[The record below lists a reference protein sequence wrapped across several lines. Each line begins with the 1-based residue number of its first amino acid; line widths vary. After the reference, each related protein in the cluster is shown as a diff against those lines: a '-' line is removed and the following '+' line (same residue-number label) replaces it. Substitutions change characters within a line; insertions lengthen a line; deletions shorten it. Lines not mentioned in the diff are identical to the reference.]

1 MSGAAGRS
9 RGFPGA
15 LPRVIAVTSGKGG
28 VGKTSLV
35 ANTAICLARMGA
47 RVTVIDGD
55 LGLANLDVL
64 LGIVP
69 RRTIEHFFREGAS
82 LAEIAVEGP
91 EGIRVIPAGSGLPE
105 LTRLAPEAQLRF
117 AEELLALRQD
127 ADVVLVDTA
136 AGIADQVSRML
147 HVADRVLLVTWP
159 EPAALV
165 DAYAA
170 LKVMRGRLR
179 EIGLVVNGAAS
190 EEEARRIHRQLE
202 AVSRRFL
209 GGGIPLEGWIPRDEA
224 VREAA
229 RRQRAV
235 VLAEPFSPASRA
247 FERLALHLAAR
258 AAARLRGAIGERWE
272 RKARAT
278 ETMH

>member
-1 MSGAAGRS
+1 MSAAGRRK
-9 RGFPGA
+9 RGIPGGRS
-15 LPRVIAVTSGKGG
+15 RVIAVTSGKGG

-35 ANTAICLARMGA
+35 ANTAICLARTGV
-47 RVTVIDGD
+47 RVTVLDGD

-69 RRTIEHFFREGAS
+69 RRTIEHFFREGVP
-82 LAEIAVEGP
+82 LADIAVEGP

-105 LTRLAPEAQLRF
+105 LTRLDPHAQLRF
-117 AEELLALRQD
+117 AEELLGLRRD

-136 AGIADQVSRML
+136 AGIADQVSRL
-147 HVADRVLLVTWP
+147 VRVADRVLLVTWP

-170 LKVMRGRLR
+170 LKVMRARLP
-179 EIGLVVNGAAS
+179 EVGLVVNGAAS
-190 EEEARRIHRQLE
+190 VDEARRIHRQLE

-209 GGGIPLEGWIPRDEA
+209 GGGVSLEGWIPRDEA

-235 VLAEPFSPASRA
+235 VLAEPFAPASRA
-247 FERLALHLAAR
+247 FERLALHLAAG